1 MLNTAQTFQENST
14 KKTPLSKGTSSHS
27 KSTLTNSSFK
37 NKRIED
43 FFSPKN
49 GKENETNSNI
59 NKQNID
65 DKLLQKKRLE
75 SLLEKVEKPKKKKKE
90 NNKTCTICRD
100 GGNLIMCDSCPRS
113 FHLECL
119 KLKEGDL
126 PEGEWYCMK
135 CVEKKKSSVKNIK
148 MKKKINTKANKEN
161 ISKENNKKEEK
172 NKETVIINDKELY
185 DNAEKYLLT
194 KENIHKL
201 KGDDI
206 FNSDIPINAQTKMI
220 YIYDFLFSFS
230 EHIQLEIN
238 FTLNDL
244 YNALYSNSNIALYE
258 KVLKAIVYIFISDI
272 KSKSYDEIIDNDSYE
287 FNALIKLISQNV
299 NMLTFIN
306 ECYPELI
313 YRYLTFKNANE
324 SLIAKLKDKDVH
336 TLMSGLSSKD
346 KTELIDQM
354 INFAYETD
362 FLRDI
367 IIGEIEKKNET
378 KKTLRDY
385 EEEAKNVDSRIK
397 ELERQ
402 EQFTQPLLQIE
413 KINIKLSELDC
424 NETLTRSEISKLRK
438 QYEKERDVFRS
449 ELKEID
455 TLHVRK
461 GDIASKIEKIKKEI
475 YKLNRINGKYK
486 YLGCDYENT
495 KYYFFHWNTNT
506 LYLKTANKW
515 TTVTYTE
522 ENKDYLLKS
531 FSQKGKNESA
541 LYTAL
546 KALLERKIFTE
557 NKAENDNIKLE
568 VQFEESDIIKRI
580 LSLEENFS
588 AMILKEYNTVWE
600 SEENRNEIK
609 EWIANTK
616 EPSKL
621 IQLINLFYN
630 RLLSPY
636 ENVEE
641 EKTKMILD
649 DDDAILDINDTNSLI
664 NHSTNE
670 LIVTKINKK
679 MKIAKNRMKI
689 FSKEEEVFRL
699 DNIYKDF
706 LNENSFV
713 TMPQVIIA
721 ISVLE
726 ALYNELIISRDKDT
740 MKYSKNAKWDDA
752 CMICKEYG
760 NLICCEKCPNVI
772 HLFCAGLT
780 KVPDVWYCEDCE
792 RRMKNRRITRSCH
805 MINNI
810 N

>member
-1 MLNTAQTFQENST
+1 MLNTAQTFQESSI

-27 KSTLTNSSFK
+27 KSTLTNSSLK

-43 FFSPKN
+43 FFTPKN

-59 NKQNID
+59 NKQSTD
-65 DKLLQKKRLE
+65 VKLLQKKRLE
-75 SLLEKVEKPKKKKKE
+75 PLLAKVEKPKKKKKE

-135 CVEKKKSSVKNIK
+135 CVEKKKSGKSVK

-161 ISKENNKKEEK
+161 SNKENNKKEEK
-172 NKETVIINDKELY
+172 SKEIVIINDKELY
-185 DNAEKYLLT
+185 ENAEKYMLT

-206 FNSDIPINAQTKMI
+206 FNSDIPISEQTKMI

-230 EHIQLEIN
+230 EHIQLDIN

-244 YNALYSNSNIALYE
+244 YNALYSNRNIALYE

-272 KSKSYDEIIDNDSYE
+272 KAKSYDEIIDDDSYE
-287 FNALIKLISQNV
+287 FNALVKLISQNV

-313 YRYLTFKNANE
+313 YRYLKFKNANE
-324 SLIAKLKDKDVH
+324 SLIAKLKDKDAH
-336 TLMSGLSSKD
+336 TLMSEFSLKD

-354 INFAYETD
+354 ITFAYETD

-367 IIGEIEKKNET
+367 IIDEIEKKNER

-413 KINIKLSELDC
+413 KINNKLSELDS

-438 QYEKERDVFRS
+438 QYEKEREVFKS

-455 TLHVRK
+455 TLHSRK

-495 KYYFFHWNTNT
+495 KYYFFPWNINT

-522 ENKDYLLKS
+522 DNKAYLLKS
-531 FSQKGKNESA
+531 FSQRGKNESA
-541 LYTAL
+541 LLNAL
-546 KALLERKIFTE
+546 KALIDRKIFTE
-557 NKAENDNIKLE
+557 SKAENDNINLQVE
-568 VQFEESDIIKRI
+568 YAECDITKRI

-588 AMILKEYNTVWE
+588 AIILKEYNTVWE

-609 EWIANTK
+609 EWISNTK

-621 IQLINLFYN
+621 IQFIVLFYN

-641 EKTKMILD
+641 EKTKMIID
-649 DDDAILDINDTNSLI
+649 DDDAILDNNDTTSLI

-670 LIVTKINKK
+670 LLVTKVNKK
-679 MKIAKNRMKI
+679 MKIAKSRMKI
-689 FSKEEEVFRL
+689 FSKEEESFRL
-699 DNIYKDF
+699 DSIYKEF
-706 LNENSFV
+706 LNENVFV

-726 ALYNELIISRDKDT
+726 ALYNELAINRDKDT
-740 MKYSKNAKWDDA
+740 TKYSKNAKWDDA
-752 CMICKEYG
+752 CMVCKEYG

>member
-27 KSTLTNSSFK
+27 KSTLTNSSLK

-206 FNSDIPINAQTKMI
+206 FNSDIPISAQTKMI

-272 KSKSYDEIIDNDSYE
+272 KSKSYDEIIDDDSYE

-402 EQFTQPLLQIE
+402 EQFTQPFATKE
-413 KINIKLSELDC
+413 ELDNYLFENFLDGNFHGSFGKFAC
-424 NETLTRSEISKLRK
+424 LNWNNCTLKFTDDEK
-438 QYEKERDVFRS
+438 QQL
-449 ELKEID
+449 EL
-455 TLHVRK
+455 
-461 GDIASKIEKIKKEI
+461 
-475 YKLNRINGKYK
+475 INK
-486 YLGCDYENT
+486 
-495 KYYFFHWNTNT
+495 KYY
-506 LYLKTANKW
+506 K
-515 TTVTYTE
+515 
-522 ENKDYLLKS
+522 ENSIKS
-531 FSQKGKNESA
+531 
-541 LYTAL
+541 
-546 KALLERKIFTE
+546 
-557 NKAENDNIKLE
+557 
-568 VQFEESDIIKRI
+568 
-580 LSLEENFS
+580 
-588 AMILKEYNTVWE
+588 KEYNELRYKVCKQAWK
-600 SEENRNEIK
+600 RQL
-609 EWIANTK
+609 ANK
-616 EPSKL
+616 DKFIVKL
-621 IQLINLFYN
+621 DFDGYKNIFVKSVGSRYTRFAWTIDEAKKFKG
-630 RLLSPY
+630 
-636 ENVEE
+636 V
-641 EKTKMILD
+641 
-649 DDDAILDINDTNSLI
+649 
-664 NHSTNE
+664 TNE
-670 LIVTKINKK
+670 EL
-679 MKIAKNRMKI
+679 MKTYCN
-689 FSKEEEVFRL
+689 
-699 DNIYKDF
+699 N
-706 LNENSFV
+706 
-713 TMPQVIIA
+713 P
-721 ISVLE
+721 
-726 ALYNELIISRDKDT
+726 
-740 MKYSKNAKWDDA
+740 KYSNVQ
-752 CMICKEYG
+752 IIE
-760 NLICCEKCPNVI
+760 LEK
-772 HLFCAGLT
+772 
-780 KVPDVWYCEDCE
+780 
-792 RRMKNRRITRSCH
+792 
-805 MINNI
+805 
-810 N
+810 